1 MDTIELMAREVFCAG
16 VCFVTPRMVAGESLL
31 LVLARARPSLARQ
44 TACGTGDCLAAAA
57 ASLAAGRWMAVAMQA
72 MLL

>member
-1 MDTIELMAREVFCAG
+1 MPREVFCAG
-16 VCFVTPRMVAGESLL
+16 VCFVTTGMVAGESLL
-31 LVLARARPSLARQ
+31 LVLPRARPSLARQ

-57 ASLAAGRWMAVAMQA
+57 AAVTTRLCIAVAMQA

>member
-1 MDTIELMAREVFCAG
+1 MAREVFCAG
-16 VCFVTPRMVAGESLL
+16 VCFVTPGMIAGESLL
-31 LVLARARPSLARQ
+31 LVLAGARPSLARQ
-44 TACGTGDCLAAAA
+44 AACGAGDGLAAAT